1 MTLNIT
7 KEMKRLIE
15 RQLRAGRYES
25 PEQVVL
31 AALGNLQLKQ
41 TGDFCPG
48 ELDDLLAEGEASIK
62 AHGTLDSEVAFEA
75 RRARRARRR
84 KAS

>member
-1 MTLNIT
+1 MTLRIT

-15 RQLRAGRYES
+15 KQMRGGRYDS

-41 TGDFCPG
+41 AGDFAPG
-48 ELDDLLAEGEASIK
+48 ELDELLAEGEASIK
-62 AHGTLDSEVAFEA
+62 SYGTTDSEASFEA